1 MGGVLTAIVPQ
12 ETEPLGIHE
21 HTSKGYCV
29 ASGTFYSAIP
39 HKSGALR
46 FHDSRGRMT
55 EDMKRLQVLYT
66 THHARLP
73 TTFLCVADTPAAC

>member
-1 MGGVLTAIVPQ
+1 MPQ

-29 ASGTFYSAIP
+29 ASGTFYTAIP

-55 EDMKRLQVLYT
+55 EDMKRLQVL
-66 THHARLP
+66 
-73 TTFLCVADTPAAC
+73 

>member
-1 MGGVLTAIVPQ
+1 MGCVLTAIVPQ

-29 ASGTFYSAIP
+29 ASGTFYTAIP

-55 EDMKRLQVLYT
+55 EDMKRLQVL
-66 THHARLP
+66 
-73 TTFLCVADTPAAC
+73 

>member
-1 MGGVLTAIVPQ
+1 MGQRSERGEPPTACRRRFSLGCVLTAIVPQ

-29 ASGTFYSAIP
+29 ASGTFYTAIP

-55 EDMKRLQVLYT
+55 EDMKRLQVL
-66 THHARLP
+66 
-73 TTFLCVADTPAAC
+73 